1 MTVHSS
7 IIKHGLRL
15 YYRNT
20 IFTCSCLWK
29 DQQRNLHR
37 TSVWQSHPKE
47 PYEQGSHVR
56 DMSLFPLS
64 NIRNFSIIAHVDHG
78 KSTLADRILEITGA
92 IEKDGSNK
100 QVLDKLQV
108 ERERG
113 ITVKAQTASIVY
125 RYKDQDF
132 LLNLIDTPGHVDFTY
147 EVSRSLAA
155 CEGVILLVDANEGV
169 QAQTVA
175 NFYLAFASG
184 LTVIPVL
191 NKIDLKS
198 ADPEAVKEQ
207 LFNLFEIDPE
217 DVLQISAKHGTG
229 VIDVIERVIDAIPPP
244 TSKCNIEKPF
254 RGLLFDSWFDKY
266 KGAVSLLLV
275 VDGTV
280 RKGDHISSAHT
291 SKSYEVKEVGIL
303 TPKEAS
309 VPQLYTGQVG
319 FITANMRSPKDAQ
332 VGDTLHLKGSVVTPL
347 EGFRPAKPM
356 VFAGVYPLDQRE
368 NPVLRAALERL
379 TLNDGS
385 VSMKIETS
393 AALGQ
398 GWRLGFLG
406 LLHMDVFNQRLEQE
420 HGAQVVITT
429 PSVPYKVELHG
440 EKVIEKYGGREIIV
454 TNPSHWP
461 DPIHIVST
469 SEPMV
474 MGTIITPDR
483 YLGAIIG
490 LCQEKRG
497 VQHSIKNIDE
507 IRIIMQYQL
516 PLNEIVVDFYDK
528 LKSVS
533 SGYATF
539 DYEDTGFQPSNL
551 VKLDFLLNSKVV
563 EELSVI
569 VHKSKAASFGRHICE
584 KLQEKIP
591 RQLFHIGIQAAV
603 GGKILA
609 RTNIKPLRKDV
620 TAKLYGGDIT
630 RRQKLLKQQA
640 DGKRKMKMYGK
651 IEVPRETFISILKR

>member
-1 MTVHSS
+1 
-7 IIKHGLRL
+7 
-15 YYRNT
+15 
-20 IFTCSCLWK
+20 
-29 DQQRNLHR
+29 
-37 TSVWQSHPKE
+37 
-47 PYEQGSHVR
+47 
-56 DMSLFPLS
+56 MSLFPID

-92 IEKDGSNK
+92 IKTDEINK

-125 RYKDQDF
+125 RHKGQVF

-175 NFYLAFASG
+175 NFYLAFANG
-184 LTVIPVL
+184 LTIIPVL
-191 NKIDLKS
+191 NKIDLKN
-198 ADPEAVKEQ
+198 ANPEAVKEQ
-207 LFNLFEIDPE
+207 MLNLFEIDPD

-229 VIDVIERVIDAIPPP
+229 VRDVIERVIDTIPPP
-244 TSKCNIEKPF
+244 TYKCEIEKPF
-254 RGLLFDSWFDKY
+254 RGLLFDSWFDRY
-266 KGAVSLLLV
+266 KGAISLLLV
-275 VDGTV
+275 VDGEIK
-280 RKGDHISSAHT
+280 KGDHISSSHT
-291 SKSYEVKEVGIL
+291 GKSYEVKELGIL
-303 TPKEAS
+303 TPKEVL

-332 VGDTLHLKGSVVTPL
+332 VGDTLYLKGSDVTPL

-356 VFAGVYPLDQRE
+356 VFAGVYPLDQSE
-368 NPVLRAALERL
+368 NHVLRGALERL

-385 VSMKIETS
+385 VSMNIETS

-420 HGAQVVITT
+420 HGAQVIITT

-440 EKVIEKYGGREIIV
+440 EKVIERYGGKEVIV

-461 DPIHIVST
+461 DTSHIVST
-469 SEPMV
+469 SEPMI

-483 YLGAIIG
+483 YLGAVIG

-497 VQHSIKNIDE
+497 FQHNMKNLDND
-507 IRIIMQYQL
+507 RIIMQYQL

-528 LKSVS
+528 LKSIT
-533 SGYATF
+533 SGYASF
-539 DYEDTGFQPSNL
+539 DYEDIGFQPSSL
-551 VKLDFLLNSKVV
+551 VKLDFLLNSQAV
-563 EELSVI
+563 EELSII
-569 VHKSKAASFGRHICE
+569 VHKSKAQSFGRYICE

-630 RRQKLLKQQA
+630 RRKKLLKQQTE
-640 DGKRKMKMYGK
+640 GKKQMKMYGK
-651 IEVPRETFISILKR
+651 IQVPRETFISILKR